1 MTSRD
6 CHNCAHVSCGRSH
19 QFRETD
25 CRFFKAK
32 QGGTEKEARAV
43 KRQIDTEPLQRND
56 THREPDR
63 SDWPHCSRTSCNRND
78 RRRCE
83 ILTDNDFGGRQCPF
97 YRRRDE

>member
-1 MTSRD
+1 MIYRTIDRD

-32 QGGTEKEARAV
+32 QGGLEKEARAM
-43 KRQIDTEPLQRND
+43 K
-56 THREPDR
+56 REPDR
-63 SDWPHCSRTSCNRND
+63 SEWPHCSRTSCNRND

-83 ILTDNDFGGRQCPF
+83 ILTDNDFGGRECPF
-97 YRRRDE
+97 YRRRYE

>member
-1 MTSRD
+1 MAKS

-32 QGGTEKEARAV
+32 QKDTAKDIVNSMKEWPEWKQAV
-43 KRQIDTEPLQRND
+43 HKLA
-56 THREPDR
+56 EPDR

-83 ILTDNDFGGRQCPF
+83 ILTDNDFGGRECPF
-97 YRRRDE
+97 YRRRD